1 MAAAIMMAG
10 SMWAQVYIETDLTS
24 QFSNLTKTDSWTT
37 IAGGHPGYTSENFC
51 PKVTP
56 NGLAEVQ
63 VCEYYASSCDYTGE
77 VLYATVTGLSAGIYK
92 IELYG
97 GAAYT
102 FGRGFT
108 SEAFSEGTWNAG
120 DKIEPTTEVSTGVTL
135 YASSED
141 VEYGGEI
148 PIYYATNFPEGAA
161 VVTIDGVVVGTSGTI
176 KIGMKKTSKS
186 TNWHVI
192 QLKGVTA
199 QVKAQDLL
207 DNVVA
212 RANAVDATNVPAT
225 VYAELQ
231 AAVEENNKTYTTA
244 TDYEA
249 AIAAIQATL
258 DKVSAYAS
266 AKEYLDKMDAVL
278 EGTNVYTQES
288 YDAQYGNWLA
298 KYEAGTL
305 TNEEALGLTSSKA
318 YSTVWHSAN
327 TIDDILLSAWTIGG
341 EQCQDY
347 TKALNINTWSTEG
360 DTDGSE
366 FRVPFFEYWTSNA
379 NSLGANNLVAKVTGL
394 DPDKFYSVEVWA
406 RVRQTNS
413 QTKVDGSI
421 TLQAG
426 AGLSVDLTKGTQVGT
441 SQFYLD
447 TFTAN
452 GKPDSDGNLTIT
464 ISVAAGSNVSW
475 LSFKNVKYSEADAL
489 DFTIYK
495 NYLATAVEN
504 LNAVTLPTQ
513 FEGIRTAVLAKYNK
527 DFTTADDYIEAIAAI
542 KAATE
547 KATHFVEVYA
557 EYEALG
563 EMPAGIKSL
572 IETNANTIITTITD
586 AESMETATTQLNEL
600 VAQGKVIAAAYTAW
614 VEMKNGA
621 TALVAVSNDNATANS
636 VLHSSIT
643 EQNTAVEAATTA
655 EAIATATATLKTAVM
670 TYVADANP
678 TGDNKFDLTVLL
690 TNPDVTS
697 YWTGAWGVQPEGW
710 YTDQEGGNFQ
720 VMANEEM
727 GPGGEVFIEYWSENP
742 RANDK
747 FVLYQKITLPEGTY
761 MMAGRLGA
769 QQNIGGS
776 TSGIYFAANDVLGTN
791 IAQGPLSDASI
802 EFVQAAEGE
811 VKIGMKAMTGNCLR
825 WTGINKIKLYK
836 VAPKS
841 FEIDET
847 ADYDATT
854 EGAGDVDV
862 TRTIKAGYNT
872 LVLPFSLTQ
881 DEVEAAFGAG
891 SKVYTIAKFED
902 DNISFGV
909 QDGIFANEPVIL
921 YATAAGASYTFE
933 GRTVVA
939 TTDPV
944 KTVDGVKFVGNY
956 ATGYAVAKDANNY
969 ILSDG
974 KFYLVTTDVTLKS
987 TRAFITVP
995 ASATVAARL
1004 NISFEDGDATAIDQI
1019 ATEAIAV
1026 KGIYNLQGQQLNGLQ
1041 RGINIV
1047 NGKKVLVK

>member
-1 MAAAIMMAG
+1 
-10 SMWAQVYIETDLTS
+10 MWAQTWTPSPVGAGSFYLYNVGAKAYMVAGNNWGTRASMNPQGGLHVTLVASDEAYEITTSPTFEGKHLGFNGYVDNGDANQNWTFEAVEGQTNVYKLSTGSAYLFADEGATTTTVGADPGTEYAYWKLVTRAARIADLEANASKENPMDATFLLDNPNFDRKSTTTMWSGDVSLGGNNENYCAEKFNTTFDVNQTVTDAPKGAYALAFQGFYRYGGHGINPAGDARKAGTEQLNTKLYANDTEAPLMSILDETT
-24 QFSNLTKTDSWTT
+24 
-37 IAGGHPGYTSENFC
+37 AGGGSTYDGIAY
-51 PKVTP
+51 P
-56 NGLAEVQ
+56 N
-63 VCEYYASSCDYTGE
+63 SM
-77 VLYATVTGLSAGIYK
+77 
-92 IELYG
+92 
-97 GAAYT
+97 
-102 FGRGFT
+102 
-108 SEAFSEGTWNAG
+108 SEASTAFSKGLYSTSM
-120 DKIEPTTEVSTGVTL
+120 DFTVDVS
-135 YASSED
+135 
-141 VEYGGEI
+141 
-148 PIYYATNFPEGAA
+148 
-161 VVTIDGVVVGTSGTI
+161 TI
-176 KIGMKKTSKS
+176 KIGVKKTVVV
-186 TNWHVI
+186 TN
-192 QLKGVTA
+192 
-199 QVKAQDLL
+199 D
-207 DNVVA
+207 
-212 RANAVDATNVPAT
+212 
-225 VYAELQ
+225 
-231 AAVEENNKTYTTA
+231 
-244 TDYEA
+244 
-249 AIAAIQATL
+249 
-258 DKVSAYAS
+258 
-266 AKEYLDKMDAVL
+266 
-278 EGTNVYTQES
+278 
-288 YDAQYGNWLA
+288 
-298 KYEAGTL
+298 
-305 TNEEALGLTSSKA
+305 
-318 YSTVWHSAN
+318 
-327 TIDDILLSAWTIGG
+327 WTIFDN
-341 EQCQDY
+341 C
-347 TKALNINTWSTEG
+347 
-360 DTDGSE
+360 
-366 FRVPFFEYWTSNA
+366 R
-379 NSLGANNLVAKVTGL
+379 
-394 DPDKFYSVEVWA
+394 
-406 RVRQTNS
+406 
-413 QTKVDGSI
+413 
-421 TLQAG
+421 
-426 AGLSVDLTKGTQVGT
+426 LTYYGPV
-441 SQFYLD
+441 
-447 TFTAN
+447 
-452 GKPDSDGNLTIT
+452 
-464 ISVAAGSNVSW
+464 V
-475 LSFKNVKYSEADAL
+475 

-527 DFTTADDYIEAIAAI
+527 EFTTADDYIEAIAAI

-586 AESMETATTQLNEL
+586 AESMETATTQLNAV

-921 YATAAGASYTFE
+921 YATAAGTSYTFE

-956 ATGYAVAKDANNY
+956 ETGYAVAKDANNY

-987 TRAFITVP
+987 TRAYITVP

-1004 NISFEDGDATAIDQI
+1004 NITFEDGDATAIDQI
-1019 ATEAIAV
+1019 ATEATAV